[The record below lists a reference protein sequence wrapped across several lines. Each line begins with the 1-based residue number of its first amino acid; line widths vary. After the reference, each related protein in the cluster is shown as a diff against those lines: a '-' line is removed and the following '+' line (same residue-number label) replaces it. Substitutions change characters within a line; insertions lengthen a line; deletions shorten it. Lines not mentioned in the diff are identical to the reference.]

1 MNHVYTNEFVGDV
14 STLGHGTY
22 FGVVKGLN
30 GQWAWYNIQSEK
42 NPDNKIGNFKGVF
55 EIVPKP
61 EARAVYA
68 TSFVY
73 RRCAQP
79 LKSLCPAE
87 NANINPHASSKSAKI
102 VSVTSNG
109 GVHDLVLDGPV
120 VARAGDSVTWGT
132 NLTGIVVASPT
143 LQTLSIQ
150 PDAGKT
156 APAAGNTVT
165 VGESAAAPANL
176 ED

>member
-1 MNHVYTNEFVGDV
+1 MNHVYTNEFVCDV

-30 GQWAWYNIQSEK
+30 GQWGWYNIQSEK
-42 NPDNKIGNFKGVF
+42 NPDMKIGNFKGIF

-87 NANINPHASSKSAKI
+87 NVNINPSASIKSAK
-102 VSVTSNG
+102 VKSVETKD
-109 GVHDLVLDGPV
+109 GVAELILDGPL
-120 VARAGDSVTWGT
+120 VAHAGDVATWGSGK
-132 NLTGIVVASPT
+132 TGIVVASPT
-143 LQTLSIQ
+143 LQTLVVQ
-150 PDAGKT
+150 PDNDIT
-156 APAAGNTVT
+156 APEVGNEIT
-165 VGESAAAPANL
+165 VG
-176 ED
+176 